1 MNFINM
7 LTWYQWLILGVVP
20 PLILSLYFLKLRRV
34 PLEVPSTYLWTKTV
48 EDMHVNSIWQR
59 LRKNLLL
66 WLQLLVVLI
75 LMIACLRP
83 GCTGEEL
90 AGDRF
95 IFLVDKSA
103 SMSATDTET
112 GVTRLEEAKNQI
124 YTLIDRMKPSDA
136 AMVISFSDTE
146 GVDQSYTKNKA
157 TLKRKVK
164 SIEATQQ
171 GSDLNRALIAATGLA
186 NPGRTSDKFSNT
198 DVQVADALAATMFI
212 FSDGAIKNVSKYA
225 PGELTTIYQPVGA
238 VTPVS
243 NIGITTFSVND
254 QLDTG
259 GSVEAFVRLQNSGF
273 EPKTVGVS
281 LFIGDQL
288 TDADTVTIPGREIS
302 EDNLSLG
309 ANGRLADIDQSP
321 PGGLSLKFDL
331 TSVAAV
337 LESAAPIRFK
347 IDEPDEY
354 LLDNEAFCVLNP
366 ARLTNILVV
375 TDYNPALKLASST
388 DRLKK
393 IANIEFAER
402 KFLEDKEYQ
411 TNAALGVYDL
421 VIFDQ
426 CSPKT
431 MPACN
436 TVFFA
441 ALPPGDDWK
450 FTKDLEIT
458 PIIYTNSSHPVMFDV
473 QMQSVSILN
482 GQLIEGPKGNT
493 SLVESIDGP
502 VVAIGPRSG
511 FEDIVVGF
519 PMILYEEDGDTPYN
533 TDWHKKPSFPFFM
546 QNIIRTLGSG
556 ARFNSLRANRPGNS
570 VKIKPRYPYEEI
582 DVKNPKGRKQSIKQ
596 QSNKTFVYNQ
606 AEETGIY
613 SVSEKGSKEVDQLF
627 AVNLLDR
634 LESDIAVR
642 DELKLGY
649 EAIKGNPSREPA
661 RRDFWTLLAF
671 FALAALTLE
680 WIVYNRRVFI

>member
-7 LTWYQWLILGVVP
+7 LTWYQWLILGLVP

-59 LRKNLLL
+59 LRNNLLL
-66 WLQLLVVLI
+66 WLQLLIVLI

-83 GCTGEEL
+83 GCTGEKL
-90 AGDRF
+90 SGDRF

-103 SMSATDTET
+103 SMSATDTES
-112 GVTRLEEAKNQI
+112 GITRLEEAKNQI
-124 YTLIDRMKPSDA
+124 YTLIDRMKSSDA

-157 TLKRKVK
+157 ILKRKVK
-164 SIEATQQ
+164 SIKATHQ
-171 GSDLNRALIAATGLA
+171 GSDINRALVAATGLA
-186 NPGRTSDKFSNT
+186 NPGRTSDKLSST
-198 DVQVADALAATMFI
+198 DVQVADALAATMYI
-212 FSDGAIKNVSKYA
+212 FSDGAIKDVSKYA
-225 PGELTTIYQPVGA
+225 PGELTAIYQPVGA
-238 VTPVS
+238 VKPAT

-259 GSVEAFVRLQNSGF
+259 GSIEAFVRLQNSGF
-273 EPKTVGVS
+273 DSKTVEVS
-281 LFIGDQL
+281 LYIGDQL
-288 TDADTVTIPGREIS
+288 TDADTVTVPGREIA
-302 EDNLSLG
+302 EANMSLG
-309 ANGRLADIDQSP
+309 ANSRLADIGQSP

-347 IDEPDEY
+347 IDAPDDY
-354 LLDNEAFCVLNP
+354 LLDNEAYCVLNP
-366 ARLTNILVV
+366 SRLTNILVV

-393 IANIEFAER
+393 IANVKFSER
-402 KFLEDKEYQ
+402 SFLKEKEYQ

-421 VIFDQ
+421 IIFDQ
-426 CSPKT
+426 CSPET

-436 TVFFA
+436 TVFLSS
-441 ALPPGDDWK
+441 LPPGEDWK
-450 FTKDLEIT
+450 FTEELEIT
-458 PIIYTNSSHPVMFDV
+458 PIIYTNNSHPVMFDV
-473 QMQSVSILN
+473 QMQNVSILY
-482 GQLIEGPKGNT
+482 GQVIEGPKGSTN
-493 SLVESIDGP
+493 LVESIAGS
-502 VVAIGPRSG
+502 VIAIGPRSG

-519 PMILYEEDGDTPYN
+519 PMILYEEDGETPYN

-556 ARFNSLRANRPGNS
+556 SRFNSLRANRPGNP

-582 DVKNPKGRKQSIKQ
+582 DVKNPEGGQ
-596 QSNKTFVYNQ
+596 QSLQQQPNKSFVYNKT
-606 AEETGIY
+606 ADTGIY
-613 SVSEKGSKEVDQLF
+613 SVSEKGSSEVDQLF

-649 EAIKGNPSREPA
+649 ESIKGNSTREPA
-661 RRDFWTLLAF
+661 RRDFWTFLAF
-671 FALAALTLE
+671 FALAILTLE
-680 WIVYNRRVFI
+680 WIIYNRRVFI

>member
-1 MNFINM
+1 MNLLNM
-7 LTWYQWLILGVVP
+7 LPWYQWLILGLVP

-34 PLEVPSTYLWTKTV
+34 PLEVPSTYLWTKTI

-59 LRKNLLL
+59 LRKNLLM

-75 LMIACLRP
+75 LMLACLRP
-83 GCTGEEL
+83 GCEGEKL

-103 SMSATDTET
+103 SMSATDTES
-112 GVTRLEEAKNQI
+112 GITRLDEAKNQI
-124 YTLIDRMKPSDA
+124 YTLIDRMKSTDA

-146 GVDQSYTKNKA
+146 GVDQSYTKNKSV
-157 TLKRKVK
+157 LKRKVK
-164 SIEATQQ
+164 SIQVTQQ

-198 DVQVADALAATMFI
+198 DVQVADALAATMYI
-212 FSDGAIKNVSKYA
+212 FSDGAIKKVNKYA
-225 PGELTTIYQPVGA
+225 PGELTAVYQPVGA
-238 VTPVS
+238 VAPAS
-243 NIGITTFSVND
+243 NVGITTFSVND

-259 GSVEAFVRLQNSGF
+259 GTIEAFVRLQNSGF
-273 EPKTVGVS
+273 EPKTVGIS

-288 TDADTVTIPGREIS
+288 TDADTVTVPGREIS
-302 EDNLSLG
+302 ESNMSLG
-309 ANGRLADIDQSP
+309 SNDRLADIDQSP

-331 TSVAAV
+331 TSVAGV

-347 IDEPDEY
+347 IDEADEY
-354 LLDNEAFCVLNP
+354 LLDNEAYCVLNP
-366 ARLTNILVV
+366 SRLTNVLVV

-393 IANIEFAER
+393 IAKVTFVER
-402 KFLEDKEYQ
+402 SFLKEKDYQ
-411 TNAALGVYDL
+411 TNAALGIYDL

-426 CSPKT
+426 CSPET

-436 TVFFA
+436 TVFFSS
-441 ALPPGDDWK
+441 LPSGEDWK

-458 PIIYTNSSHPVMFDV
+458 PIIYTNNSHPIMFDV

-482 GQLIEGPKGNT
+482 GQIIKGPKGSTN
-493 SLVESIDGP
+493 LVESVDGSII
-502 VVAIGPRSG
+502 AIGPRSG
-511 FEDIVVGF
+511 FEDIVIGF

-556 ARFNSLRANRPGNS
+556 SRFNSLLTNRPGKP
-570 VKIKPRYPYEEI
+570 VKIKPRYPYDEI
-582 DVKNPKGRKQSIKQ
+582 DIKNPQGKQ
-596 QSNKTFVYNQ
+596 QSLQQQPNKSFVYNQ

-613 SVSEKGSKEVDQLF
+613 SVSEKGNAEVDQLF

-642 DELKLGY
+642 DELMLGY
-649 EAIKGNPSREPA
+649 EAIKGNPTREPA
-661 RRDFWTLLAF
+661 RRDFWTILAF
-671 FALAALTLE
+671 LALAVLTLE
-680 WIVYNRRVFI
+680 WVVYNRRVFI